1 MLKPPRKC
9 TVLITSTLRCHQLP
23 YGAISFPG
31 RVWVPLT
38 FEERNLQRRECPAPG
53 APNSTEDQRCQPKNP
68 ISQIQCISVDYG
80 GPLIDFPPK
89 KSTKQNLPGP
99 PPQKKKAKIGYTSS
113 RGLAHSW
120 AIGKYPRLWIHQVP
134 PILLETSNAESIN
147 FFLLSP
153 ISVFFCRNK
162 LLIIFKA
169 ETCFRWVEVF

>member
-89 KSTKQNLPGP
+89 KSTKQNLPCP
-99 PPQKKKAKIGYTSS
+99 PPKKK
-113 RGLAHSW
+113 
-120 AIGKYPRLWIHQVP
+120 GKDWLY
-134 PILLETSNAESIN
+134 
-147 FFLLSP
+147 
-153 ISVFFCRNK
+153 
-162 LLIIFKA
+162 IFKRSRSQLSYWEISEA
-169 ETCFRWVEVF
+169 LNSPGAADPFRDFQCWKHQLLFVVANFCVFLQE